1 MTQFIFFIAGCGNLA
16 SYTPSKVSMTSDF
29 QLGVTKAPQPPPNP
43 PPRENNK
50 TNEEDEYLRPA
61 DENNTIVW
69 SSETAADLLF

>member
-1 MTQFIFFIAGCGNLA
+1 
-16 SYTPSKVSMTSDF
+16 MTSDF

-50 TNEEDEYLRPA
+50 TNEEDVDEYLRPA